1 MTFTENLL
9 YARHC
14 SIYFTCIINV
24 LLLWKISVKRK
35 YLNHIQYKK
44 HEKINAHVTNT

>member
-9 YARHC
+9 YASHC
-14 SIYFTCIINV
+14 SIYFTYIINI
-24 LLLWKISVKRK
+24 LIIEDISERK

-44 HEKINAHVTNT
+44 HEKINAHVTNI